1 MGALPSY
8 FRDYLYLIL
17 KQSIVGWI
25 QLKQPVQ
32 VVTITTV
39 VSKTFGYPQ
48 FEGPTLRGNVASYLL
63 RRGVVGT
70 LKFERPTFEWELAF
84 IIWRLI
90 K

>member
-17 KQSIVGWI
+17 KQFIVGWI
-25 QLKQPVQ
+25 QLKQP

-48 FEGPTLRGNVASYLL
+48 FEGPTLHGNVACYLL

-84 IIWRLI
+84 IFWRLI
-90 K
+90 I